1 MDRTKRGRREDGPN
15 VNGEPVATVEDA
27 PGHRIGRY
35 FSKVVNDASHRLL
48 DTFHKRE
55 RHRYNRPRAWVV
67 GKRDP
72 EPTEEN
78 TQPNFGISDE
88 DGGALK
94 GGAVV
99 LFPVVGTTGWL
110 PTVAALVEV
119 SVACVVC
126 ACCAAHFLVLV
137 LVFLFL

>member
-1 MDRTKRGRREDGPN
+1 MDSTKQGRREDGPN

-27 PGHRIGRY
+27 PGHRVGWY
-35 FSKVVNDASHRLL
+35 FPKVVNDASHRLL

-55 RHRYNRPRAWVV
+55 RHRYNRPCAWVV

-72 EPTEEN
+72 EPTKEN

-99 LFPVVGTTGWL
+99 LFPVVGTTRWL
-110 PTVAALVEV
+110 PTIAALVVV
-119 SVACVVC
+119 SVASVVC
-126 ACCAAHFLVLV
+126 ACCAAHFLIL
-137 LVFLFL
+137 LFLFL